1 MPAPRRL
8 IIGAT
13 LICLMSGPVRAQD
26 AASLIRGSE
35 ALLRRFRDD
44 PAWAQVWRVLGGA
57 EGVLVAPRI
66 SAAGLFVVAESG
78 QGLVLARHGMR
89 WSDPVGVKLSET
101 SVGLEGGVREFGLL
115 LAVLSRATLDRL
127 IAGGV
132 SYGGDGGFALGSL
145 GLGSAAGLGSGGI
158 DTLAVTVSE
167 SGAFAGSGVGG
178 MTLAPLRGINDMLHG
193 ADVAPETVLRRDG
206 RHGST
211 ETLRGLL
218 AEATRAHFG

>member
-1 MPAPRRL
+1 MPLPRRVIL
-8 IIGAT
+8 GFPIMALAPAAARAQGVEGLIGA
-13 LICLMSGPVRAQD
+13 
-26 AASLIRGSE
+26 SE
-35 ALLRRFRDD
+35 VLLRRFRDD
-44 PAWAQVWRVLGGA
+44 GAWSQVWRVLGGA

-66 SAAGLFVVAESG
+66 SAAGLFVVDENG

-89 WSDPVGVKLSET
+89 WSDPVGVQLSET

-115 LAVLSRATLDRL
+115 LAVLSRPTLQRL

-145 GLGSAAGLGSGGI
+145 GLGTSAGLGTSGI

-178 MTLAPLRGINDMLHG
+178 MKLAPLRSMNEMLHG
-193 ADVAPETVLRRDG
+193 ADVPPETVLGRDG

-211 ETLRGLL
+211 ERLRALL
-218 AEATRAHFG
+218 AEATRAHSG